1 MRADRLLSILLL
13 LQVRRRLT
21 ARELAEQLEVSE
33 RTILRDMD
41 ALGAAGIPVIAERG
55 AGGGWSLVEGYRTEL
70 TGLSESE
77 AQALVVPGPP
87 RLLADLRLDRAAE
100 GALLKLLAAL
110 PAMVRRRADEA
121 RRKIHVDVSGW
132 SATPEA
138 VPCFQAVQEAVWR
151 ERQLQLTYERGFDG
165 EPVERR
171 VDPLGLVAKG
181 SVWYLVAAV
190 EGDVRTYR
198 ASRISTARVLDEP
211 AARPPEGFDL
221 AAFWERSAAEFKA
234 AVPRF
239 YATFRVH
246 PEVLP
251 RLYAAGR
258 FSRIEKMGEVDG
270 EGWTRVEMR
279 FQFEEEAAEIA
290 LSFGPRLEV
299 LEPQTVRDRVL
310 ELARGVLAFYSH
322 AS

>member
-1 MRADRLLSILLL
+1 MRADRLLSIVLL
-13 LQVRRRLT
+13 LQVHRRRT
-21 ARELAEQLEVSE
+21 ARELAEELEVSE

-41 ALGAAGIPVIAERG
+41 ALGAAGIPVTAERG

-70 TGLSESE
+70 TGLSEAE
-77 AQALVVPGPP
+77 AQALVVPGPR

-110 PAMVRRRADEA
+110 PAMVRQRADEA

-132 SATPEA
+132 GSSPEA
-138 VPCFQAVQEAVWR
+138 VPCFQAVQEAVWG
-151 ERQLQLTYERGFDG
+151 ERRLEMTYERGFDG

-190 EGDVRTYR
+190 EEEVRWYR
-198 ASRISTARVLDEP
+198 VSRISAARVLDE
-211 AARPPEGFDL
+211 AARLPEGFDL
-221 AAFWERSAAEFKA
+221 AAFWERSSAEFKA
-234 AVPRF
+234 SIPRF

-251 RLYAAGR
+251 RLWAAGR
-258 FSRIEKMGEVDG
+258 FAKVERVGEVDE

-279 FQFEEEAAEIA
+279 FQFEEEAAEVA

-299 LEPQTVRDRVL
+299 LDPPSVREHVAN
-310 ELARGVLAFYSH
+310 LARAVVAFYG
-322 AS
+322 

>member
-1 MRADRLLSILLL
+1 MRADRLLSIVLL
-13 LQVRRRLT
+13 LQVHRRRT
-21 ARELAEQLEVSE
+21 ARELAEELEVSE

-41 ALGAAGIPVIAERG
+41 ALGAAGIPVTAERG

-70 TGLSESE
+70 TGLSEAE
-77 AQALVVPGPP
+77 AQALVVPGPR

-132 SATPEA
+132 GSSPEA
-138 VPCFQAVQEAVWR
+138 VPCFQAVQEAVWG
-151 ERQLQLTYERGFDG
+151 ERRLEMTYERGFDG

-190 EGDVRTYR
+190 EEEVRWYR
-198 ASRISTARVLDEP
+198 VSRISAARVLDE
-211 AARPPEGFDL
+211 AARLPEGFDL
-221 AAFWERSAAEFKA
+221 AAFWERSSAEFKA
-234 AVPRF
+234 SIPRF

-251 RLYAAGR
+251 RLWAAGR
-258 FSRIEKMGEVDG
+258 FAKVERVGEVDE

-279 FQFEEEAAEIA
+279 FQFEEEAAEVA

-299 LEPQTVRDRVL
+299 LDPPSVREHVAN
-310 ELARGVLAFYSH
+310 LARAVVAFYG
-322 AS
+322 

>member
-1 MRADRLLSILLL
+1 MRADRLLSIVLL
-13 LQVRRRLT
+13 LQVHRRLT

-41 ALGAAGIPVIAERG
+41 ALGTAGIPVTAERG

-138 VPCFQAVQEAVWR
+138 VPCFQAVQEAVWQ
-151 ERQLQLTYERGFDG
+151 ERRLDLTYERGFDG
-165 EPVERR
+165 EPVERQ

-190 EGDVRTYR
+190 GTDVRTWR
-198 ASRISTARVLDEP
+198 ASRISAARVLDEP
-211 AARPPEGFDL
+211 ARRPEGFDL
-221 AAFWERSAAEFKA
+221 AAYWERSSAEFKTSI
-234 AVPRF
+234 PRF
-239 YATFRVH
+239 YAIFRVH

-258 FSRIEKMGEVDG
+258 FSRVERMGEVDG

-299 LEPQTVRDRVL
+299 LDPPSVRDRVL
-310 ELARGVLAFYSH
+310 ELARSVVAFYGN

>member
-1 MRADRLLSILLL
+1 MRADRLLSIVLL
-13 LQVRRRLT
+13 LQVHRRRT
-21 ARELAEQLEVSE
+21 ARELAEELEVSE

-41 ALGAAGIPVIAERG
+41 ALGTAGIPVTAERG

-70 TGLSESE
+70 TGLSEAE
-77 AQALVVPGPP
+77 AQALVVPGPR

-110 PAMVRRRADEA
+110 PAMVRQRADEA

-132 SATPEA
+132 GSSPEA
-138 VPCFQAVQEAVWR
+138 VPCFQAVQEAVWG
-151 ERQLQLTYERGFDG
+151 ERRLEMTYERGFDG

-190 EGDVRTYR
+190 EEEVRWYR
-198 ASRISTARVLDEP
+198 VSRISAARVLDE
-211 AARPPEGFDL
+211 AARLPEGFDL
-221 AAFWERSAAEFKA
+221 AAFWERSSAEFKA
-234 AVPRF
+234 SIPRF

-251 RLYAAGR
+251 RLWAAGR
-258 FSRIEKMGEVDG
+258 FAKVERVGEVDE

-279 FQFEEEAAEIA
+279 FQFEEEAAEVA

-299 LEPQTVRDRVL
+299 LDPPSVREHVAN
-310 ELARGVLAFYSH
+310 LARAVVAFYG
-322 AS
+322 

>member
-1 MRADRLLSILLL
+1 MRADRLLSIVLL
-13 LQVRRRLT
+13 LQVHRRLT

-41 ALGAAGIPVIAERG
+41 ALGAAGIPVTAERG

-77 AQALVVPGPP
+77 ARALMVPGPQ
-87 RLLADLRLDRAAE
+87 RLLADLHLDRAAE

-132 SATPEA
+132 SSSPEA

-151 ERQLQLTYERGFDG
+151 ERRLEMSYERGFDG

-181 SVWYLVAAV
+181 SVWYLVAAAAG
-190 EGDVRTYR
+190 GDVRWYR
-198 ASRISTARVLDEP
+198 VSRISKARVLEE
-211 AARPPEGFDL
+211 AVRTPEGFDL
-221 AAFWERSAAEFKA
+221 AAFWQRSSAEFKSSI
-234 AVPRF
+234 PRF

-251 RLYAAGR
+251 RLWAAGR
-258 FSRIEKMGEVDG
+258 FAKVERMGEVDG

-279 FQFEEEAAEIA
+279 FQFEEEAAEVA
-290 LSFGPRLEV
+290 LSFGARLEV
-299 LEPQTVRDRVL
+299 LDPPSVRERVV
-310 ELARGVLAFYSH
+310 ELARGVVEFYE
-322 AS
+322 